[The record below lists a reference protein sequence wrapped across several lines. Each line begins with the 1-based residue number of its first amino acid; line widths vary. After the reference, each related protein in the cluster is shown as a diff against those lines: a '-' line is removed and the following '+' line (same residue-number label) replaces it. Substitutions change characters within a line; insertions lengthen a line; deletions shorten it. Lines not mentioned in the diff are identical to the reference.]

1 MSDLKNFDMTPLYK
15 VDNVI
20 LAWEFLQNVL
30 TDYFNKDVLLSKRLK
45 ETLRRW
51 LTVSIKNQMNRRE
64 SFRSPKIKSNEKT
77 IRVEEKMY
85 DFIRK
90 ARQQY

>member
-1 MSDLKNFDMTPLYK
+1 
-15 VDNVI
+15 
-20 LAWEFLQNVL
+20 
-30 TDYFNKDVLLSKRLK
+30 
-45 ETLRRW
+45 
-51 LTVSIKNQMNRRE
+51 MNRRE

-90 ARQQY
+90 ARQQYQEVMLIDDEKNSSKFWKTIKQVFLVKFLMYFNLNFVVM

>member
-64 SFRSPKIKSNEKT
+64 SFRSPKIKSSEKT